1 MQAMG
6 PLFGFGSHRQLV
18 LAMHPAHMVR
28 IEPLAQVPSRVFAPV
43 ATGQGHGNDNENH
56 ETNPKTDH

>member
-1 MQAMG
+1 MG
-6 PLFGFGSHRQLV
+6 ALFGVNPSRKLV

-28 IEPLAQVPSRVFAPV
+28 VEPLAQALSLVFAPV

-56 ETNPKTDH
+56 KANPKTDH